1 MTDLTGQVLG
11 RRYRVDRSVGHGGM
25 ARVYKV
31 WDQQRAVFLALKVLE
46 EKLAADPAFLS
57 RFEQEAKILERL
69 QHPNIVRIYGLEK
82 SGGQAFILMDYID
95 GLTLRQEI
103 KISPDGMLPERI
115 SQILQPVCA
124 GLHYAHQQGMIH
136 CDIKPGNIMVHR
148 NGTVYLTDFGIA
160 RVQGASHAQA
170 PASAG
175 TLTYMAPEQIRGE
188 PPTPAADIYAL
199 GVVLY
204 EMLTGGMRPFQD
216 PPTKVSKTAARDAL
230 LAEKTRPTPP
240 SPRDHCPNIA
250 PEIEAVVMRCL
261 QSDPRFRYASTL
273 DLLNAWE
280 AAVRG
285 DPAEGES
292 NTLVDTTGSGG
303 SSAPRRWQDFFTRRV
318 LAGAAAFVVVAALAV
333 SLYSVWGQAQNSPP
347 KDTPPGATATQPM
360 TLAASGAKT
369 DVRSAINPMGETTT
383 PTSPPEAAATLAQ
396 PVEPS
401 AEPLPTA
408 TPFGGGPGKEGRIA
422 FVSDRADGIT
432 PQIWVIQAAGRE
444 RKQVTNAPKGACQ
457 PTWSPDG
464 SKIAYV
470 TPCTGPRETYP
481 GSDIEIVD
489 LDTQEVTPLDLP
501 GGGFDPDWSPDG
513 RTIAYTRLDVLTNHL
528 DIYAVNLQSG
538 DVTVLM
544 ERGIKNAYPAWSP
557 DGRHLAFT
565 SQVQGVDEIWQMEA
579 DGSSQEELTQA
590 GTLKYFT
597 QPAWSPDGQWI
608 VATMK
613 DYSSGK
619 AMVLVRF
626 ERHNPR
632 GGERLILPDTDQ
644 LQDGTFSNDGRWV
657 LYWTYLEGDNM
668 EALMVNLETGEIINL
683 SDHKARDFQPVWN
696 R

>member
-31 WDQQRAVFLALKVLE
+31 WDNQRAVFLALKVLE
-46 EKLAADPAFLS
+46 ETLAADPTFLN

-103 KISPDGMLPERI
+103 KISPDGMQPERI

-124 GLHYAHQQGMIH
+124 GLHYAHQQGMVH

-160 RVQGASHAQA
+160 RVQGSSNAHA

-175 TLTYMAPEQIRGE
+175 TLHYMAPEQMRGE

-204 EMLTGGMRPFQD
+204 EMLTGGARPFQE
-216 PPTKVSKTAARDAL
+216 PSNKVSKTAARDAM

-240 SPRDHCPNIA
+240 SPRNHCSNIS

-261 QSDPRFRYASTL
+261 QPDPRFRYASTL

-285 DPAEGES
+285 DPAEGEI

-318 LAGAAAFVVVAALAV
+318 LAGAAVFALVAALAV
-333 SLYSVWGQAQNSPP
+333 TLASAWSRAQTGPQEL
-347 KDTPPGATATQPM
+347 TPGAPTAQQGTI
-360 TLAASGAKT
+360 AASGAKT
-369 DVRSAINPMGETTT
+369 DVRSALSAVGETTT
-383 PTSPPEAAATLAQ
+383 PTLAPAVTATPAEA
-396 PVEPS
+396 VEPS
-401 AEPLPTA
+401 AAPLPTA
-408 TPFGGGPGKEGRIA
+408 TPFGGGPGDEGRIA
-422 FVSDRADGIT
+422 FASDRADGDT
-432 PQIWVIQAAGRE
+432 PQIWVIQATGRE

-489 LDTQEVTPLDLP
+489 LTTREVTPLELP

-513 RTIAYTRLDVLTNHL
+513 STIAYTRLDVLTNHL
-528 DIYAVNLQSG
+528 DIYAVNLQTNK
-538 DVTVLM
+538 VIALM
-544 ERGIKNAYPAWSP
+544 ERGTKNAYPAWSP

-565 SQVQGVDEIWQMEA
+565 SQVQGVDEIWQMQA

-626 ERHNPR
+626 ERRNPR
-632 GGERLILPDTDQ
+632 GGEQLILPDTDQ
-644 LQDGTFSNDGRWV
+644 LQDGTFSPDGRWV
-657 LYWTYLEGDNM
+657 LYWTYLEMNNM
-668 EALMVNLETGEIINL
+668 EALMVNLETGEIVNL
-683 SDHKARDFQPVWN
+683 SDHKARDFHPVWN